1 MKAHIKAIQQALAPL
16 GWPTPYTDATGV
28 TGYPYVL
35 LWSTPGMDDLEPA
48 LGAEGGWSDMLGV
61 TVVDDTALN
70 VLADV
75 QRVRDLLDG
84 ATLTVPG
91 RHARLHLQRGLSQTV
106 TVDRAVTIP
115 ATNTHPCY
123 VVDRYL
129 LTSQPII

>member
-16 GWPTPYTDATGV
+16 GWPTPYADATGV
-28 TGYPYVL
+28 ASYPYVL
-35 LWSTPGMDDLEPA
+35 LWSTPGMDDVETA
-48 LGAEGGWSDMLGV
+48 LADMGAWSDLIGV

-70 VLADV
+70 VLVDV

-84 ATLTVPG
+84 ATLTIPG

-106 TVDRAVTIP
+106 SVDRAVTNP

-123 VVDRYL
+123 VVERYL
-129 LTSQPII
+129 LTSQPI

>member
-1 MKAHIKAIQQALAPL
+1 MKSHIKAIQQALTPL
-16 GWPTPYTDATGV
+16 GWPTPYADATGV
-28 TGYPYVL
+28 ASYPYVL
-35 LWSTPGMDDLEPA
+35 LWSTPGMDDVETA
-48 LGAEGGWSDMLGV
+48 LAADDAWSDMIGV

-84 ATLTVPG
+84 ATLAIAG

-106 TVDRAVTIP
+106 TVDRAVTNP

-123 VVDRYL
+123 VVERYL
-129 LTSQPII
+129 LTSQPI